1 MSSWAEPVP
10 LGSSRED
17 ARFAELYGRY
27 FRSVHAFC
35 RRRLASDAVD
45 DAVAE
50 VFLSAWRR
58 LGDVPDGDAALVWLY
73 GAAHRVVGNQWRGAA
88 RYRRL
93 KTRMRTV
100 VEQTASAADEA
111 VLDDDACR
119 IVLEAIARLGRSD
132 TEVLLLLA
140 WEQLS
145 VAEIAVVLDIAPN
158 AVTQRLHRARR
169 NLGREYRGV
178 EAQPIP
184 PRETPTGGVR

>member
-1 MSSWAEPVP
+1 M
-10 LGSSRED
+10 
-17 ARFAELYGRY
+17 
-27 FRSVHAFC
+27 
-35 RRRLASDAVD
+35 
-45 DAVAE
+45 
-50 VFLSAWRR
+50 
-58 LGDVPDGDAALVWLY
+58 PDGDAALVWLY

-140 WEQLS
+140 WERLS